1 MPHELFR
8 KGFSLLLKSQ
18 TNILSAAFIIMVTI
32 ILSQILGLIKQRL
45 LVSIFGASDTLG
57 IYLASTRLPDF
68 LFQLI
73 IAGALASA
81 FIPIFSD
88 YLSKNKVQEAHKM
101 ASSLLAIGVSIFAV
115 LSAILF
121 VWAPFFLTIFNL
133 GSGFSNEEMNLMANL
148 TRIIIFGQLLFIIG
162 TFFSALLQSYNH
174 FFIPGIAAALYN
186 LGIITG
192 IITLSSTVGIFSP
205 AYGVLLGAL
214 FFIIV
219 QLPMVKKI
227 GFSFKPTFSFRV
239 PGVLAVLHLMWPR
252 TVAMAIFQMGT
263 IAIVAIISFLPNPG
277 RNYVIFDYAQTLAF
291 APIVLFGQSIAQAAF
306 PILSRE
312 KNNLENFK
320 TTFVASFNQILYLI
334 LPVSVLLLVLRI
346 PIVRLIFG
354 AGQFDWEAT
363 VLTGKT
369 LAFFSIS
376 LFAQAL
382 IYLVSRGFYALH
394 DTKTPLYIGATT
406 TAVMI
411 ALGFLFI
418 FSSGLGIES
427 MAAAYS
433 IATIINLVI
442 LFIFL
447 DRKVGG
453 FKKTS
458 LIFPILKI
466 FSATFFTGF
475 ALYIPIKLLDQLVF
489 DTTRTI
495 NLIMLTGISA
505 FAGLS
510 LYLFLTWLFNVKEA
524 TTFLLIFKKIGNW
537 REVLKKSDEVIDAT
551 TVKP

>member
-1 MPHELFR
+1 
-8 KGFSLLLKSQ
+8 
-18 TNILSAAFIIMVTI
+18 
-32 ILSQILGLIKQRL
+32 
-45 LVSIFGASDTLG
+45 
-57 IYLASTRLPDF
+57 
-68 LFQLI
+68 
-73 IAGALASA
+73 
-81 FIPIFSD
+81 
-88 YLSKNKVQEAHKM
+88 
-101 ASSLLAIGVSIFAV
+101 
-115 LSAILF
+115 
-121 VWAPFFLTIFNL
+121 
-133 GSGFSNEEMNLMANL
+133 
-148 TRIIIFGQLLFIIG
+148 
-162 TFFSALLQSYNH
+162 
-174 FFIPGIAAALYN
+174 
-186 LGIITG
+186 
-192 IITLSSTVGIFSP
+192 
-205 AYGVLLGAL
+205 
-214 FFIIV
+214 
-219 QLPMVKKI
+219 
-227 GFSFKPTFSFRV
+227 FSFRV

>member
-239 PGVLAVLHLMWPR
+239 PGVLA
-252 TVAMAIFQMGT
+252 
-263 IAIVAIISFLPNPG
+263 
-277 RNYVIFDYAQTLAF
+277 
-291 APIVLFGQSIAQAAF
+291 
-306 PILSRE
+306 
-312 KNNLENFK
+312 
-320 TTFVASFNQILYLI
+320 
-334 LPVSVLLLVLRI
+334 
-346 PIVRLIFG
+346 
-354 AGQFDWEAT
+354 
-363 VLTGKT
+363 
-369 LAFFSIS
+369 
-376 LFAQAL
+376 
-382 IYLVSRGFYALH
+382 
-394 DTKTPLYIGATT
+394 
-406 TAVMI
+406 
-411 ALGFLFI
+411 
-418 FSSGLGIES
+418 
-427 MAAAYS
+427 
-433 IATIINLVI
+433 
-442 LFIFL
+442 
-447 DRKVGG
+447 
-453 FKKTS
+453 
-458 LIFPILKI
+458 
-466 FSATFFTGF
+466 
-475 ALYIPIKLLDQLVF
+475 
-489 DTTRTI
+489 
-495 NLIMLTGISA
+495 
-505 FAGLS
+505 
-510 LYLFLTWLFNVKEA
+510 
-524 TTFLLIFKKIGNW
+524 
-537 REVLKKSDEVIDAT
+537 
-551 TVKP
+551 